1 MWPPRFWGDVM
12 AGCFEYWGKAE
23 RDGGQ
28 IEKPDISVRL
38 WIRPILSD
46 RPYCSNGSHPGELQL
61 LRIYLESI

>member
-1 MWPPRFWGDVM
+1 M
-12 AGCFEYWGKAE
+12 AKYFHYWGKAE
-23 RDGGQ
+23 KGG

-61 LRIYLESI
+61 E